1 MAAQCAYAQE
11 QPVREIP
18 QVEITDSLRKTGTG
32 YEYETP
38 DAVFETYRNF
48 DLSKVLEKSGPVYV
62 RDYGPGGI
70 SSITVR
76 GAGSSQTR
84 VHLDGVELNN
94 PSLGMFDLK
103 LIPAWLLGRVNLQ
116 PGNSA
121 QQAPFG
127 GLGGN
132 VNLETP
138 DRVEKQGISAS
149 IMSGAGSFGR
159 KSAGAAVNYRKNGFY
174 TQTRLFWRDDENDFT
189 FRNIAENPP
198 RDRELYHSR
207 FRQHGLF
214 HHTGYMADKYHIAIR
229 AVHTDSRREMPPIM
243 TNYGRDV
250 NQTQH
255 DEVTTVQ
262 LPFTVY
268 FGEQKLSGQPAYAR
282 QVIHY
287 QDPDAGINSL
297 AESHSFQNY
306 LRSSFSLSEPL
317 TLSLQYAQNHTL
329 VENNQLTGDP
339 RQTTF
344 NFLHHLEFE
353 KGRWNLDL
361 TWKPMI
367 VREGAPDDPD
377 AIDDEGFY
385 DFLPFTAG
393 VEWEAVQQNRLM
405 LFANGG
411 RNIRT
416 PTLNDRY
423 WGGSGNPDLQP
434 EKAYN
439 IEAGW
444 KTRLVKTERISLS
457 WQTAF
462 FAADVEDWIQWV
474 PQESGLWQP
483 VNYQNVEQR
492 GVETTLK
499 SGYQHANWMV
509 TAQADYSFTESVEQ
523 EGNQLIYTPRH
534 IAKGHISTEYKT
546 WSAAVFYQFTGSRY
560 ITTDNETYLPHFHT
574 TDLSLTKQFA
584 LNKHSFDVMLSINN
598 LFDENYMNV
607 VWRPMP
613 GRWFEVTAVWELR

>member
-1 MAAQCAYAQE
+1 ME
-11 QPVREIP
+11 V
-18 QVEITDSLRKTGTG
+18 TDSLRKTGTG
-32 YEYETP
+32 YEHETP
-38 DAVFETYRNF
+38 DAVLNNYRNT
-48 DLSKVLEKSGPVYV
+48 DLSKLLEKSGSAFV

-76 GAGSSQTR
+76 GSGSSQTR

-103 LIPAWLLGRVNLQ
+103 LLPAWLLGSVNLQ

-138 DRVEKQGISAS
+138 GRVEQQGFSGS
-149 IMSGAGSFGR
+149 LMSGAGSFGR
-159 KSAGAAVNYRKNGFY
+159 TSAGAAVNYRKNGFY
-174 TQTRLFWRDDENDFT
+174 TQTRLFWRDDDNDFT
-189 FRNIAENPP
+189 FRNIAENPAES
-198 RDRELYHSR
+198 RELYHSR
-207 FRQHGLF
+207 FQQRGVF
-214 HHTGYMADKYHIAIR
+214 HHTGYMADKFHIAVR
-229 AVHTDSRREMPPIM
+229 AVHTESFRQMPPIM
-243 TNYGRDV
+243 TNYGSEV
-250 NQTQH
+250 NQTQN

-268 FGEQKLSGQPAYAR
+268 IGKQKLAGQPAYAR
-282 QVIHY
+282 QLIVY
-287 QDPDAGINSL
+287 QDPDAGINSV

-306 LRSSFSLSEPL
+306 LCSSFSLSEPL

-353 KGRWNLDL
+353 KGRWSFDL

-367 VREGAPDDPD
+367 VREGAPDNPD
-377 AIDDEGFY
+377 AINDEGFY
-385 DFLPFTAG
+385 DFFPFTVG
-393 VEWEAVQQNRLM
+393 SEFEVVKQRKLL

-423 WGGSGNPDLQP
+423 WGGAGNPDLQP
-434 EKAYN
+434 EIAYN
-439 IEAGW
+439 VEAGW
-444 KTRLVKTERISLS
+444 KTQLWKTDRFSLS

-462 FAADVEDWIQWV
+462 FVADVEDWIQWV

-483 VNYQNVEQR
+483 VNYQNVQQR

-499 SGYQHANWMV
+499 AALKLENWAFS
-509 TAQADYSFTESVEQ
+509 AQADYTFTRAREDED
-523 EGNQLIYTPRH
+523 NQLIYTPEH
-534 IAKGHISTEYKT
+534 VAKTHLNAEYKT
-546 WSAAVFYQFTGSRY
+546 WRATVFYQFTGSRY
-560 ITTDNETYLPHFHT
+560 ITTDNETYLPNFHT
-574 TDLSLTKQFA
+574 TDLSLTKQFT
-584 LNKHSFDVMLSINN
+584 LNKHRFDAMLSANN

-613 GRWFEVTAVWELR
+613 GRWFEVTVRYDFR